1 MKTAKQ
7 VIEGKAHYNNV
18 VGPHEKVLNAVK
30 IMKKEDISYTIVMD
44 EEKYLGIFGE
54 KEYSQSVV
62 LNGNHADEMLVKELL
77 GTVYPAIDASDTTD
91 NCIKLMSC
99 YKLRYLPVFDGF
111 DFIGIVTEN
120 DLLDEVAKEK
130 TVK

>member
-44 EEKYLGIFGE
+44 EEKYLGIFGK

>member
-1 MKTAKQ
+1 
-7 VIEGKAHYNNV
+7 
-18 VGPHEKVLNAVK
+18 
-30 IMKKEDISYTIVMD
+30 MKKEDISYTIVMD